1 MRLKVKVQPEAKRE
15 EVVGF
20 REGVLWVKVSEPPV
34 DGKANERLREI
45 LASKLSI
52 PKSNIRII
60 KGLASRIKEVE
71 IEGLTENEVF
81 RAFESGDKIS

>member
-1 MRLKVKVQPEAKRE
+1 M
-15 EVVGF
+15 GF